1 MDFHGK
7 VALITGGGNGIGR
20 AAAIGFATRGA
31 KVVVVDRDQAA
42 GEATAGIVRQQGGD
56 ALFVAA
62 DVTQSGDVRN
72 YVKLALDRYGAIDC
86 FYNNAGIEGSVA
98 PTHQY
103 DEDMFDR
110 VMAVNVK
117 GVFLGLRHVLPVM
130 IGQGRGAVVN
140 TASVAGLVASPGMP
154 AYVASKHA
162 VIGLTK
168 TAAGEVARAGVR
180 VNAVCPGPIDTRMIH
195 SLEAMLN
202 PGDPASCRQ
211 PLPVRHS
218 ARTLRHRRGS
228 REPGDLPVVRP
239 RLQHHRRRITSAT
252 AGESPPAAPSPT
264 TWCAEMAGLL
274 DGKLALVTGGG
285 SGIGEGIARAMAEH
299 GARVIVADVNEAAAE
314 RVAASIGGEHGALRT
329 RCDRPFRLRCA
340 GADGGADIGAGEQCR
355 DHPARQGGGGNR
367 AGRLGRDDGGQPGRA
382 VQHGHRVPGA
392 VEGDGGLRDQYRLG
406 PVVRCAAELRRLH
419 RVEGR
424 GAGADQGAGDRVVA
438 ARRAG
443 QRHRPRA

>member
-7 VALITGGGNGIGR
+7 VALITGAGNGIGR
-20 AAAIGFATRGA
+20 AAAIGFAMRGA
-31 KVVVVDRDQAA
+31 KVVVVDRDEAA
-42 GEATAGIVRQQGGD
+42 GEATTGIVRQQGGD

-86 FYNNAGIEGSVA
+86 FFNNAGIEGAVA

-140 TASVAGLVASPGMP
+140 TSSVAGLVASPGMP

-168 TAAGEVARAGVR
+168 TAAGEVARSGVR

-202 PGDPASCRQ
+202 PDDPAS
-211 PLPVRHS
+211 V
-218 ARTLRHRRGS
+218 GS
-228 REPGDLPVVRP
+228 RYQSNIPLGRYGTAEEVANLVIFLSSDLAAN
-239 RLQHHRRRITSAT
+239 IT
-252 AGESPPAAPSPT
+252 
-264 TWCAEMAGLL
+264 
-274 DGKLALVTGGG
+274 
-285 SGIGEGIARAMAEH
+285 
-299 GARVIVADVNEAAAE
+299 GAHYV
-314 RVAASIGGEHGALRT
+314 
-329 RCDRPFRLRCA
+329 
-340 GADGGADIGAGEQCR
+340 ADGGRTATG
-355 DHPARQGGGGNR
+355 
-367 AGRLGRDDGGQPGRA
+367 
-382 VQHGHRVPGA
+382 GA
-392 VEGDGGLRDQYRLG
+392 VTNTL
-406 PVVRCAAELRRLH
+406 VR
-419 RVEGR
+419 
-424 GAGADQGAGDRVVA
+424 
-438 ARRAG
+438 
-443 QRHRPRA
+443 